1 MIETP
6 GDLVWDL
13 PRVQQAS
20 NLEGD
25 PLMRILPLNLHV
37 HQKSDDDDDDDDDY
51 DDDDDEVLS
60 SSGAYSHCNY

>member
-1 MIETP
+1 M
-6 GDLVWDL
+6 
-13 PRVQQAS
+13 QQAS